1 LTSFVALYRG
11 DTVSAAK
18 IIAVSADPELV
29 RGFAARMAAEPSEQ
43 ESGAVLGDPERGG
56 RCTVLPMRDEAGGE

>member
-1 LTSFVALYRG
+1 LTCFVALYRG

-29 RGFAARMAAEPSEQ
+29 RDFGMRMLAEPGER
-43 ESGAVLGDPERGG
+43 ESVTAFRDPERGG
-56 RCTVLPMRDEAGGE
+56 RCAAQPVPNEAGGE

>member
-11 DTVSAAK
+11 DTVSVAK

-29 RGFAARMAAEPSEQ
+29 RDFGMRMLAEPGER
-43 ESGAVLGDPERGG
+43 ELVTALRDPERGG
-56 RCTVLPMRDEAGGE
+56 RRAAPLVLGGGKEL